1 MATVEDPALAELDHP
16 RRPAIKSANRNVCKF
31 VVHTP
36 PRYDNP
42 IRMSAT
48 HTPRPASYHDLVIK
62 DGRFIGKFEEM
73 YQLFD
78 QPWMQDQ
85 QPNPYSRA
93 SGIIHMQRFGIRSVV
108 EVGCGL
114 GYYADR
120 IHKATGARYVGF
132 DVAPTAV
139 TKAKANFP
147 NLDFRVDE
155 VKNLAAYK
163 DFAPDAI
170 LFAEVTWYV
179 LDQLDALFELM
190 LEHFPGKYFIHNLVF
205 YKGTQRYG
213 TDHFTNL
220 QEFMA
225 RVPFVPIGHMEATT
239 VEDST
244 IETSAIF
251 RIERRP

>member
-1 MATVEDPALAELDHP
+1 MSEP
-16 RRPAIKSANRNVCKF
+16 SA
-31 VVHTP
+31 TP
-36 PRYDNP
+36 P
-42 IRMSAT
+42 S
-48 HTPRPASYHDLVIK
+48 SYHDLVIK

-93 SGIIHMQRFGIRSVV
+93 SGILHMQRFGIRSVV
-108 EVGCGL
+108 EVGSGL

-139 TKAKANFP
+139 AKAKTNFP
-147 NLDFRVDE
+147 HLDFRVDE
-155 VKNLAAYK
+155 VKNLARYTE
-163 DFAPDAI
+163 FQPDAI
-170 LFAEVTWYV
+170 LFAEVTWYL
-179 LDQLDALFELM
+179 LDQLDELFELM
-190 LEHFPGKYFIHNLVF
+190 LTHYPGKYFIHNLVF

-213 TDHFTNL
+213 TEHFTNL
-220 QEFMA
+220 KEFVT
-225 RVPFVPIGHMEATT
+225 RIPFVPLGWMEATT
-239 VEDST
+239 EQDST

>member
-1 MATVEDPALAELDHP
+1 MNDPASE
-16 RRPAIKSANRNVCKF
+16 RPG
-31 VVHTP
+31 T
-36 PRYDNP
+36 
-42 IRMSAT
+42 
-48 HTPRPASYHDLVIK
+48 YHDLVIK

-93 SGIIHMQRFGIRSVV
+93 SAILHMQRFGIRSVV
-108 EVGCGL
+108 EVGSGL

-139 TKAKANFP
+139 AKAKANFP
-147 NLDFRVDE
+147 HLDFRVDE
-155 VKNLAAYK
+155 VKNLAHYT
-163 DFAPDAI
+163 DFQPDAI

-179 LDQLDALFELM
+179 LDQLDELFELM
-190 LEHFPGKYFIHNLVF
+190 LTHYPGKYFIHNLVF

-213 TDHFTNL
+213 TEHFTNL
-220 QEFMA
+220 KEFMA
-225 RVPFVPIGHMEATT
+225 RVPFVPLGYMEATT
-239 VEDST
+239 EQDST

-251 RIERRP
+251 RIERRS

>member
-1 MATVEDPALAELDHP
+1 MDARQDESPT
-16 RRPAIKSANRNVCKF
+16 
-31 VVHTP
+31 
-36 PRYDNP
+36 
-42 IRMSAT
+42 
-48 HTPRPASYHDLVIK
+48 SYHDLVIK
-62 DGRFIGKFEEM
+62 EGRFIGKIEEM

-78 QPWMQDQ
+78 QPLMQDQ

-93 SGIIHMQRFGIRSVV
+93 SGIIHMQCFGIRSVV

-114 GYYADR
+114 GYYGER
-120 IHKATGARYVGF
+120 IHRATGARYVGF

-139 TKAKANFP
+139 AKAKANFP
-147 NLDFRVDE
+147 HLDFRVDE

-163 DFAPDAI
+163 DFEPDAI

-190 LEHFPGKYFIHNLVF
+190 LEHYPGKYFINNLVF

-213 TDHFTNL
+213 TEYFTNL

-225 RVPFVPIGHMEATT
+225 RVPFVPVGDMEATT

-251 RIERRP
+251 RIERRS